1 MEKLYDVAVIG
12 AGVIGSFIARELKK
26 YNLKVVVLEKE
37 TEVANGASKANS
49 GIVHAGFDAK
59 ENSNKAKF
67 NVLGN
72 RLMPKVCKEL
82 GVEYK
87 NNGSLVLCYKDNDI
101 NDLYALKE
109 RGKKN
114 GVKGLKIIKR
124 NKLLKMVNGIG
135 DDVVCALYAKT
146 GGIVCPYSLT
156 ISALGNAMDNGV
168 SLITDF
174 ELVSIEEKEEY
185 TILHSK
191 EDKVV
196 NAKLVVNASGYGT
209 EKVANLFNDYS
220 FKTGARKGEYI
231 LLDKTSGKICDYT
244 LFSLPTKLGKGIL
257 VSPTVHGNLLLGPTA
272 IVQDEYDTSI
282 RKEGF
287 SEIITGANKMVKN
300 IPYGEVITSFAGVRA
315 YSDKNDFTIGF
326 SSSSNKL
333 YNVCGIESPGL
344 TSAPAIAFFV
354 AEEIAKT
361 FSAQKNKSFNKF
373 RKASN
378 WFKKLSVKNKNKV
391 ISKNADYG
399 KVVCRCENVTMGEI
413 LEALKT
419 NPKATTIDGVKHRTR
434 AGMGRCQGGFCQPS
448 VFNLIMKEY
457 GYKAEEITKNGKKS
471 FIITGG
477 ELWKKI

>member
-1 MEKLYDVAVIG
+1 M
-12 AGVIGSFIARELKK
+12 
-26 YNLKVVVLEKE
+26 
-37 TEVANGASKANS
+37 
-49 GIVHAGFDAK
+49 
-59 ENSNKAKF
+59 
-67 NVLGN
+67 
-72 RLMPKVCKEL
+72 
-82 GVEYK
+82 
-87 NNGSLVLCYKDNDI
+87 
-101 NDLYALKE
+101 
-109 RGKKN
+109 
-114 GVKGLKIIKR
+114 
-124 NKLLKMVNGIG
+124 
-135 DDVVCALYAKT
+135 
-146 GGIVCPYSLT
+146 
-156 ISALGNAMDNGV
+156 
-168 SLITDF
+168 
-174 ELVSIEEKEEY
+174 
-185 TILHSK
+185 
-191 EDKVV
+191 
-196 NAKLVVNASGYGT
+196 
-209 EKVANLFNDYS
+209 
-220 FKTGARKGEYI
+220 
-231 LLDKTSGKICDYT
+231 
-244 LFSLPTKLGKGIL
+244 PTKLGKGIL

-326 SSSSNKL
+326 SGASNKL

-344 TSAPAIAFFV
+344 TSAPAIALFV

-361 FSAQKNKSFNKF
+361 FSAQKNKSFNKI

-378 WFKKLSVKNKNKV
+378 WFKNLSIKSKNKV

-419 NPKATTIDGVKHRTR
+419 NPRATTIDGVKHRTR

-457 GYKAEEITKNGKKS
+457 GYKAEEVTKNGKKS

-477 ELWKKI
+477 EL